1 MPYSYVENH
10 SECEGAQGA
19 LVVDETGE
27 VVGCHSTEDEAR
39 RQQAAIEAN
48 KSQEMQNQNVPD
60 SNILVSP
67 YGGTLKS
74 MDDKGT
80 FGGMLVQFGSI
91 KEHDLERDFFDGN
104 TNFWLNGRK
113 GVTAVLYDHG
123 QDETLGKKRI
133 DKEGGQLVVKDA
145 GVWLETQLQ
154 RRNEYE
160 DAIHQ
165 LAKDGKL
172 GLSSGTASHLVKR
185 NQVGT
190 NKRGKSVTH
199 IKQWPLGLD
208 GSLTPEPAEPRTKV
222 EHLEGTKTKS
232 LKSYL
237 EDKGVNTNKSKDN
250 LAILVPRIKATD
262 EDIDARFEK
271 FNDTVN
277 MSASEIE
284 DWGESECSD
293 LASQKPQTVRN
304 RVVNLLR
311 TNKEDWGQKEFE
323 DAGRVISFVN
333 RMRGVTGGDETSQD
347 NCPTKKE
354 IALRNWGYNT
364 AKSEKS
370 MSDLDNILSSLKDL
384 NEEIKKEHSYS
395 QGDLVAWEGGD
406 AQGMIVRQVEPNDEV
421 SPSLT
426 DRTFSG
432 EEDNPGYLIELVDK
446 DDNDEVVGRDE
457 TVFHLEDTLMEISE
471 SEVKHYVQNS
481 IEEISRELDTIN
493 SKLSK

>member
-1 MPYSYVENH
+1 MPYNYVPNH
-10 SECEGAQGA
+10 DECDGNMGA
-19 LVVDETGE
+19 LVVEATGE
-27 VVGCHSTEDEAR
+27 VVGCHSSEESAR
-39 RQQAAIEAN
+39 EQQRAIEAN
-48 KSQEMQNQNVPD
+48 KNAKMQDQDVPD

-91 KEHDLERDFFDGN
+91 KEHDLERDFFDSN
-104 TNFWLNGRK
+104 TNFWLDGRK

-185 NQVGT
+185 NKVGS
-190 NKRGKSVTH
+190 NKRGKAVTH

-222 EHLEGTKTKS
+222 EHLQGTKTNS

-237 EDKGVNTNKSKDN
+237 ESRGIDTSKSNDN
-250 LAILVPRIKATD
+250 LAILVPSIKATD
-262 EDIDARFEK
+262 EDIDERFEE

-284 DWGESECSD
+284 SWGESKCSD
-293 LASQKPQTVRN
+293 LASQQPQTVRN

-333 RMRGVTGGDETSQD
+333 RMRGVTGGDETTED
-347 NCPTKKE
+347 DCPTKKE
-354 IALRNWGYNT
+354 IALRNWGFNT
-364 AKSEKS
+364 TKSAKH
-370 MSDLDNILSSLKDL
+370 MSDLDSILDSLKDL
-384 NEEIKKEHSYS
+384 GEELKAEHRFS

-406 AQGMIVRQVEPNDEV
+406 AQGRIARQVGPDDTV

-426 DRTFSG
+426 DRDFSG

-446 DDNDEVVGRDE
+446 DDNGNVVGRDE
-457 TVFHLEDTLMEISE
+457 TVFHLEDTLSSITE
-471 SEVKHYVQNS
+471 SEVKHYVLNS
-481 IEEISRELDTIN
+481 LEEISRELDTIN